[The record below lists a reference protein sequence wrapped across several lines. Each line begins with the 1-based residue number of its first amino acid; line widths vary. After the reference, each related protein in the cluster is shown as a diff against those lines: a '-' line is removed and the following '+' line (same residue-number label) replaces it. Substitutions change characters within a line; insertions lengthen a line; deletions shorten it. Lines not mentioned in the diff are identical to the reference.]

1 MLHDDSLKFQDRIRK
16 MEGNLKSSS
25 DNVRALRRV
34 NVALSE
40 ELHALRRV
48 CAALDEQC
56 RAAAL
61 RATFK
66 DEIIREMRR
75 QLKQAKAKLKETEN
89 SSTKNPNLDQ
99 KLRSEVSYSSLPVAV
114 RSQPRRT
121 RSPEESVYPL
131 HDSDDCHSPRL
142 DGSGDDC
149 L

>member
-1 MLHDDSLKFQDRIRK
+1 MSFLQSRVEMIPTFTQ
-16 MEGNLKSSS
+16 SSG

-75 QLKQAKAKLKETEN
+75 QLKQAKAK
-89 SSTKNPNLDQ
+89 
-99 KLRSEVSYSSLPVAV
+99 V
-114 RSQPRRT
+114 R
-121 RSPEESVYPL
+121 
-131 HDSDDCHSPRL
+131 
-142 DGSGDDC
+142 
-149 L
+149 